1 MKKKTILIALC
12 FLASLSTFEAQIVK
26 KVLLIGI
33 DGCRSDALIIAETP
47 NIDGLIS
54 NGIYSPNALN
64 DDITISGPGWSAILC
79 GVWSEKHL
87 VTGNNFTINNYDTYP
102 SFFKHAEDANPA
114 INTLSICHW
123 APINDAIVQD
133 DADFKLNV
141 NSDAEVSSQAASYIS
156 SNDPDLIFLH
166 YDDVDHAGH
175 GSGFDPNNITYIEA
189 IEIVDGLL
197 LPVLQAIEQRPNYSN
212 EDWLIL
218 VTSDHGGVGTSHG
231 GTSIEHQEVAFI
243 ASGNS
248 VEQAVIK
255 KDSTQVSNTTT
266 NCISEFSELTFDSN
280 DDYVSVPSNP
290 LLDFGATQ
298 DFTIECRVRTSN
310 AGDIAMIGNKDW
322 DSGNYPGFIFSFKLP
337 NGPEW
342 KVNIGDGNSRADLN
356 VGGAI
361 ADNEWHT
368 LSVSFDRDG
377 LMKMYEDGQFISETD
392 ISFIGDINTGQG
404 LWMGTDFNS
413 AYDFNGSISEVRVW
427 NTILNPSE
435 ISDWNCTTI
444 DNTHPNF
451 VNLIGYWQLNEE
463 SGTIA
468 VDASENENNGVIS
481 GATWNEND
489 SIYLYNYDETPR
501 IADAAVT
508 ALTHLCVEVPAPFE
522 FDGISWVDF
531 CETEGL
537 DDLDKGSI
545 KVHPNPIQNTIFLN
559 SSTEES
565 LSGYHFQIRTIKG
578 ELIKKGELG
587 LQQEITVQHL
597 DQGVYLIKISSPKN
611 IKTGYVSKFIK
622 S

>member
-1 MKKKTILIALC
+1 MKKKTILFALYMIGS
-12 FLASLSTFEAQIVK
+12 LATLEAQIVK

-33 DGCRSDALIIAETP
+33 DGCRSDALILAETP

-87 VTGNNFTINNYDTYP
+87 VTGNNFSSNNYDSYP
-102 SFFKHAEDANPA
+102 SLFKHAEDANQA

-133 DADFKLNV
+133 EADFKLNV
-141 NSDAEVSSQAASYIS
+141 SSDAEVSNQAASYIS

-175 GSGFDPNNITYIEA
+175 GSGFDPNNSAYIQA

-197 LPVLQAIEQRPNYSN
+197 TPVLEAIEQRPNYSN
-212 EDWLIL
+212 EDWLIIL
-218 VTSDHGGVGTSHG
+218 TSDHGGVGTSHG

-248 VEQAVIK
+248 VDQALIK
-255 KDSTQVSNTTT
+255 KDSTLFSNTGL
-266 NCISEFSELTFDSN
+266 NCVGEFSELTFDGN
-280 DDYVSVPSNP
+280 DDFVSVPSNTI
-290 LLDFGATQ
+290 LDFGANQ
-298 DFTIECRVRTSN
+298 DFTVECRVRTTSP
-310 AGDIAMIGNKDW
+310 GDVAILGNKDW

-342 KVNIGDGNSRADLN
+342 KVNIGDGSLRADLN

-377 LMKMYEDGQFISETD
+377 FMKMYEDGQFISETD
-392 ISFIGDINTGQG
+392 ISFIGNINTGQG
-404 LWMGTDFNS
+404 LWMGADFNS
-413 AYDFNGSISEVRVW
+413 AYGFNGSISEVRVW
-427 NTILNPSE
+427 NTLLNPSE

-451 VNLIGYWQLNEE
+451 VDLIGYWQLNEE
-463 SGTIA
+463 NGAIA
-468 VDASENENNGVIS
+468 IDASPNENNGVIN
-481 GATWNEND
+481 GATWNESD
-489 SIYLYNYDETPR
+489 SAYVYNYDETPR
-501 IADAAVT
+501 ITDAAVT
-508 ALTHLCVEVPAPFE
+508 ALTHLCIDVPISFD
-522 FDGISWVDF
+522 FDGQSWVPI
-531 CETEGL
+531 CETGSL
-537 DDLDKGSI
+537 DVLNQGNVKLF
-545 KVHPNPIQNTIFLN
+545 PNPIKKTLYLDLPAN
-559 SSTEES
+559 SLFNAHKFE
-565 LSGYHFQIRTIKG
+565 IRNIKG
-578 ELIKKGELG
+578 EMVQTGILGGVSEIDVQYLEKG
-587 LQQEITVQHL
+587 I
-597 DQGVYLIKISSPKN
+597 YLITINGFDNMDKAYI
-611 IKTGYVSKFIK
+611 TRFIK